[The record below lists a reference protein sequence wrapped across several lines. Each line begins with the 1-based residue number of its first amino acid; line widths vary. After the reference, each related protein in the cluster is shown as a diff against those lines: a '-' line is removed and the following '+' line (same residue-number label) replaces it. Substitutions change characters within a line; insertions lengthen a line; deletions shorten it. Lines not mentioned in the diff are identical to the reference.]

1 MVFLF
6 SVTNP
11 ALLSSEPLTPPRDLL
26 ISIAS
31 VPNNKNPTGRLV
43 FCLVSLIHIHFLS
56 LVVPRISLK
65 MPTPGGK
72 PHPQKGPSS
81 SYTPSDYSYFSPH
94 APFTTPASA
103 PNLTSNS
110 LHPSSSPTTPG
121 NGTGHT
127 YTTHT
132 TTPQG
137 PVITSTITTR
147 GSGGIRHTHPYPG
160 GGGAGGHGGNSN
172 ALQQFALHIPPPP
185 PLALSTSAVR
195 NPSAFYSGSSPSP
208 SSSVSPAFPP
218 SHIHSYPIPSH
229 NHPLAA
235 PQMTLTST
243 SAKYTLSVLLPNNI
257 QPEMVTISANK
268 GDRLRVVA
276 DAFGGDECEYSFYLR
291 IDFFPA
297 VGFRPLSTF

>member
-1 MVFLF
+1 
-6 SVTNP
+6 
-11 ALLSSEPLTPPRDLL
+11 
-26 ISIAS
+26 
-31 VPNNKNPTGRLV
+31 
-43 FCLVSLIHIHFLS
+43 
-56 LVVPRISLK
+56 

-72 PHPQKGPSS
+72 PHPQKAPSS
-81 SYTPSDYSYFSPH
+81 PSDYFSPY

-103 PNLTSNS
+103 PDLTSNS
-110 LHPSSSPTTPG
+110 LHPSSFPTTPG
-121 NGTGHT
+121 NGTRHT

-147 GSGGIRHTHPYPG
+147 RSSVIRHTHPHPG
-160 GGGAGGHGGNSN
+160 GGGAGGHGVNSN

-185 PLALSTSAVR
+185 PLALSTSAIR

-208 SSSVSPAFPP
+208 SSSVPPAFPP
-218 SHIHSYPIPSH
+218 SHIHSYPNPSY
-229 NHPLAA
+229 NQPLAA

-276 DAFGGDECEYSFYLR
+276 DAFGGDECEYSLHLR
-291 IDFFPA
+291 IDFFHWWDFVHSPPSD
-297 VGFRPLSTF
+297 FILFLSR